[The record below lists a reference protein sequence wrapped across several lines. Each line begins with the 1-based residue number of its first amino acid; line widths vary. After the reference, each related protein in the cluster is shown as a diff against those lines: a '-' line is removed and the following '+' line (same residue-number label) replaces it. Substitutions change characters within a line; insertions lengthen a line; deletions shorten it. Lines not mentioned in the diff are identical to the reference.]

1 MTPVERLQAAIDKLE
16 RLRDESGSF
25 KQWNGG
31 DFQDVTY
38 EDGHCVGAVGP
49 VTISMWDGSEQN
61 PDDGTWRDSSAVLL
75 MQTLH
80 RTIDAQLAILRDV
93 LEAANIERNWDTLV
107 YTLNALALADAILG
121 GDS

>member
-16 RLRDESGSF
+16 RLKAKSTQPTGGRDSWLQGSIRRPF
-25 KQWNGG
+25 
-31 DFQDVTY
+31 
-38 EDGHCVGAVGP
+38 EDDGEVYSGP
-49 VTISMWDGSEQN
+49 VEV
-61 PDDGTWRDSSAVLL
+61 RVSSDIITHIQAEDAQLIV
-75 MQTLH
+75 TLH